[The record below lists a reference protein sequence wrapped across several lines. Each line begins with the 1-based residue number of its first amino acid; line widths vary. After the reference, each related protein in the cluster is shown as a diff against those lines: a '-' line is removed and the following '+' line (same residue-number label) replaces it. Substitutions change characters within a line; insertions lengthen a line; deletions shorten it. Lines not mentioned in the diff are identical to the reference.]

1 MHAQYVAAGGRAR
14 LVAFG
19 NFGTDAHELFSSP
32 RGAPVWLPEVGALFT
47 ELGLPFALSRA

>member
-1 MHAQYVAAGGRAR
+1 
-14 LVAFG
+14 VAFG